1 MQETLIELKNIEKS
15 FNKGKNIL
23 FTDLNLSIY
32 PEQIIGVLGHNGC
45 GKTTLVKIISGLI
58 SPEKGDILFQGEK
71 VNTNNMRYRSSISVL
86 SDANRS
92 LYWNLTGRQNIEYFS
107 YLSSGGTNNEFFHEY
122 IKKMKMETYIDNKV
136 TYYSKGMKQKLMLL
150 IALINMPA
158 LVIMDEPLN
167 GLDMES
173 VCVIEDVIHSAA
185 KERKTSFLITSHDKF
200 FIDEVCTVKYKIN
213 DKRLSLV
220 GNEDTATTRTMTIFL
235 KQMISQNIL
244 LLKRTLI

>member
-1 MQETLIELKNIEKS
+1 
-15 FNKGKNIL
+15 
-23 FTDLNLSIY
+23 
-32 PEQIIGVLGHNGC
+32 
-45 GKTTLVKIISGLI
+45 
-58 SPEKGDILFQGEK
+58 
-71 VNTNNMRYRSSISVL
+71 
-86 SDANRS
+86 
-92 LYWNLTGRQNIEYFS
+92 
-107 YLSSGGTNNEFFHEY
+107 
-122 IKKMKMETYIDNKV
+122 MKMETYIDNKV

>member
-1 MQETLIELKNIEKS
+1 
-15 FNKGKNIL
+15 
-23 FTDLNLSIY
+23 
-32 PEQIIGVLGHNGC
+32 
-45 GKTTLVKIISGLI
+45 
-58 SPEKGDILFQGEK
+58 
-71 VNTNNMRYRSSISVL
+71 
-86 SDANRS
+86 
-92 LYWNLTGRQNIEYFS
+92 
-107 YLSSGGTNNEFFHEY
+107 
-122 IKKMKMETYIDNKV
+122 MKMETYIDNKV

-220 GNEDTATTRTMTIFL
+220 GNEDTATTRTMTIFFEANDFPEHSVIEKNVNL
-235 KQMISQNIL
+235 IDAKRKMYGITFGINNAEVYHEISKCISERL
-244 LLKRTLI
+244 FKIISVSL